1 MPNKKWNCIVA
12 DRDTLMDAHQFT
24 IFLASRFDEFDD
36 IRHILNDKITS
47 FNSHGFTLKIVNLND
62 RQVSADSPI
71 TRSLGYVRES
81 DVMILLLGDTYGS
94 VPKGYDQS
102 YTHLEYEEACKE
114 ENGVDVLAFC
124 IGRSYAGGKISYS
137 DDTRLA
143 AWQRD
148 IQDNQTIGFY
158 QPTQTPDEIAK
169 DIFQRLLENIYE
181 LSLGKIYAEQA
192 EEETILEIAEAEDE
206 SSFSGKNEIEY
217 LSKMILGKSTN
228 MLESWNLDTN
238 STLSAMAT
246 EWVADAAKAKSL
258 GYYRIAAQNLQRAL
272 EYKPLNWGIIIDLA
286 ELYAKRGSR
295 KRLFE
300 AKELALQASRIAESQ
315 QLFYHAAYGYIIASE
330 ASRKLEDK
338 ETALTYS
345 QRAIQTMGDRVFAS
359 AYIEHARNLLL
370 ADRKQESLDYL
381 KKVLRISTAKFRT
394 VLRDPFFNPVRNDI
408 NKMIRQYKELLIE
421 KISPIIENEHL
432 LLTLT
437 ENTRQP
443 LPVDVSQSL
452 QSIIETARISLRNQ
466 RGLAAALFQKAEI
479 LHIQLETSVN
489 NIAKNVI
496 RLPEKLFGLEIVRW
510 QKKEGDIVSPGDT
523 LLVYRWK
530 PGGDQIELKY
540 KGNSVQ
546 RIYRILIR
554 SGIANLNHQNL
565 CTCVPG
571 NYVIPEP
578 TQYDQ
583 HCQRL
588 DQMKLKLELLQEAI
602 EVLQRRRAAVTLGI
616 IFMMF
621 TVFLLFA
628 IQQATFMVFF
638 PLFIGTMLLIYGFKY
653 SGYRTLRLK
662 HFVSDAQINRRWL
675 FAAKEET
682 KTLIADDV
690 KRREE
695 QLADAAQFR
704 TQVSESL
711 KQFIRLLSR
720 QPNKLFPF
728 SSRFSQESGK
738 LLRVAKDD
746 GNITIMPV
754 LKDFPEW
761 LGIDYDNDY
770 PTYWLGKVTTR
781 PSDRQTVLSLRG
793 FFDDA

>member
-1 MPNKKWNCIVA
+1 MKWNCIVA
-12 DRDTLMDAHQFT
+12 DRETLLDAHQFT
-24 IFLASRFDEFDD
+24 IFLASRFDEFED
-36 IRHILNDKITS
+36 IRHALHDKITS
-47 FNSHGFTLKIVNLND
+47 FNSHGFALKAVNLND

-102 YTHLEYEEACKE
+102 YTHLEYEEACKD
-114 ENGVDVLAFC
+114 ENGVDVLVFC
-124 IGRSYAGGKISYS
+124 IGRSYADGKISYS

-158 QPTQTPDEIAK
+158 QPTQTPDEISK
-169 DIFQRLLENIYE
+169 DIFQRLLENLYE
-181 LSLGKIYAEQA
+181 LSLGKIYAEQG
-192 EEETILEIAEAEDE
+192 EEEAILEVAEAEEDE
-206 SSFSGKNEIEY
+206 SSFGGKNEIEY
-217 LSKMILGKSTN
+217 LSKMILGKPTN

-238 STLSAMAT
+238 STLSAMAA
-246 EWVADAAKAKSL
+246 EWVADAAKARSL
-258 GYYRIAAQNLQRAL
+258 GNYRIAAQNLQRAL
-272 EYKPLNWGIIIDLA
+272 EYKPLNWDINIDLA

-300 AKELALQASRIAESQ
+300 AKELALQASQIAESQ
-315 QLFYHAAYGYIIASE
+315 QLSYHAAYGYIIASE

-338 ETALTYS
+338 ETALAYS
-345 QRAIQTMGDRVFAS
+345 QRAMQTMGDRVFVS

-381 KKVLRISTAKFRT
+381 KTVLRISTAKFRT

-408 NKMIRQYKELLIE
+408 NKMIRQYKVLLIE
-421 KISPIIENEHL
+421 KISPIIDNERL

-437 ENTRQP
+437 ANPRQP
-443 LPVDVSQSL
+443 LSVDVGQSL
-452 QSIIETARISLRNQ
+452 QSIVETARTSLRNQ
-466 RGLAAALFQKAEI
+466 RGLVAALFGKAET
-479 LHIQLETSVN
+479 LHRQLETSVN
-489 NIAKNVI
+489 NIANNVF
-496 RLPEKLFGLEIVRW
+496 RLPENIRGLEIVRW
-510 QKKEGDIVSPGDT
+510 QKKEGDIVTHGDT
-523 LLVYRWK
+523 LFVYRWK
-530 PGGDQIELKY
+530 PGGDQKEWQY
-540 KGNSVQ
+540 SGNSVV
-546 RIYRILIR
+546 RIYRILNK
-554 SGIANLNHQNL
+554 SGIANQDNRNL
-565 CTCVPG
+565 CTFVPE
-571 NYVIPEP
+571 NYVIPQP

-583 HCQRL
+583 YCQRL
-588 DQMKLKLELLQEAI
+588 EQMKLKLKLLQEAT
-602 EVLQRRRAAVTLGI
+602 EVLQRRRTAVTLGS
-616 IFMMF
+616 IFLMLAA
-621 TVFLLFA
+621 LLLVVM
-628 IQQATFMVFF
+628 QQATSMAFF
-638 PLFIGTMLLIYGFKY
+638 SLFIGTMLLIYGFKY

-675 FAAKEET
+675 FATKEET
-682 KTLIADDV
+682 KTLIAVEV

-711 KQFIRLLSR
+711 RQFIRLLSR

-728 SSRFSQESGK
+728 GSRFSQESGK

-746 GNITIMPV
+746 DNITIMPV
-754 LKDFPEW
+754 LKDFPKW

-770 PTYWLGKVTTR
+770 PTYWLGRITTR

-793 FFDDA
+793 FFDEA